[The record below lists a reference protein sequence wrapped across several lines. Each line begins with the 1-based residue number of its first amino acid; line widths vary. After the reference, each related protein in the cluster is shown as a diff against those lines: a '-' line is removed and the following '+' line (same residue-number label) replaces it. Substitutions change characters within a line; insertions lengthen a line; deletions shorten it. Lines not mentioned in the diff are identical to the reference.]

1 MHGRDHNEGPLA
13 HCLQDWL
20 HQPVE
25 VELDLLQGQ
34 DQVALHV
41 EAPMFVLVGLFFYR
55 RLSCIWK
62 TTAAGRSPSTDVL
75 T

>member
-25 VELDLLQGQ
+25 VELDLLLGQ

-41 EAPMFVLVGLFFYR
+41 EAPMFVLVGLFFIGDCHAFER
-55 RLSCIWK
+55 RQQLVALLRLMS
-62 TTAAGRSPSTDVL
+62 
-75 T
+75 